1 MKVLITGSDS
11 GLGKF
16 LCEELGKKNDVFKF
30 NRSSNYQDIK
40 DKYFDLIIH
49 CAARIQHCNWDNVD
63 YSFLNDNIFLT
74 KKISS
79 INHKKFIYISSI
91 DQNQDTPYGISKRIS
106 EKIISSQKS
115 EFCIIRP
122 SGLIGKG
129 MKENTFLKIV
139 KDLPIALTS
148 DSILDFTL
156 YEDVLKVIEDNI
168 NGVINLTSNESITV
182 GNIVKI
188 LKRENV
194 SFGNIKFKINFVESD
209 FDTKRSSKEKI
220 LYIEEELL

>member
-1 MKVLITGSDS
+1 M
-11 GLGKF
+11 
-16 LCEELGKKNDVFKF
+16 
-30 NRSSNYQDIK
+30 
-40 DKYFDLIIH
+40 
-49 CAARIQHCNWDNVD
+49 
-63 YSFLNDNIFLT
+63 
-74 KKISS
+74 
-79 INHKKFIYISSI
+79 
-91 DQNQDTPYGISKRIS
+91 
-106 EKIISSQKS
+106 
-115 EFCIIRP
+115 
-122 SGLIGKG
+122 
-129 MKENTFLKIV
+129 